1 MSSCDHDA
9 VLQALAIDA
18 KRPAS
23 EERLASL
30 LDTIARFD
38 TLTGLADRE
47 VVARAL
53 HDKARVLFELRRAE
67 DGKAALAELD
77 ARFGTAEP
85 ELRYWVCY
93 AHFGAAKSM
102 KPHESIDA
110 YAAVVRA
117 ASVAPEMDAVAAE
130 ALYGMGL
137 CGKFLPPEAPLCV
150 RADAALRELEARYL
164 ASPDPKVARWVT
176 AGMLTLAGRCWP
188 ESAEAEAIYERLV
201 AAYGDAAPEL
211 QEHALQALS
220 DWARRL
226 FRRDLTLALPVWDR
240 AWARF
245 AALRSPS
252 AQATLAGDRVSRA
265 VALGKLHGPDS
276 ERAAYEEILAQ
287 LWDTPWPPVQTWV
300 VAASENLA
308 ITIREAA
315 PEEAEAVL
323 TRALD
328 RFGLASEPVEL
339 TRAVAKARA
348 RLAAWRTPRA

>member
-1 MSSCDHDA
+1 MSSCDHEA
-9 VLQALAIDA
+9 VLQALELDA

-23 EERLASL
+23 EERLAAL
-30 LDTIARFD
+30 LETIARFD
-38 TLTGLADRE
+38 TSSALPDRE

-53 HDKARVLFELRRAE
+53 HDKARGLFELRRAE
-67 DGKAALAELD
+67 EGKATLAELE
-77 ARFGTAEP
+77 ARFGAGEP
-85 ELRYWVCY
+85 ALRHWVCH

-102 KPHESIDA
+102 KPIEGIDA
-110 YAAVVRA
+110 YAAVVRS
-117 ASVAPEMDAVAAE
+117 ASVAPAMDAVAAE

-137 CGKFLPPEAPLCV
+137 CGKFLPPEDPLCV
-150 RADAALRELEARYL
+150 RANAALRELEARYL
-164 ASPDPKVARWVT
+164 ASREPKVARWVT
-176 AGMLTLAGRCWP
+176 AGMLTLAGRSWP
-188 ESAEAEAIYERLV
+188 ESAEAEAIYEQLV
-201 AAYGDAAPEL
+201 AAYGDADPEL
-211 QEHALQALS
+211 QEHALHALS

-226 FRRDLTLALPVWDR
+226 FRRDVTLALPVWDR

-265 VALGKLHGPDS
+265 VALGKLYGPDR
-276 ERAAYEEILAQ
+276 ERAAYEELLAQ
-287 LWDTPWPPVQTWV
+287 LWETPWPSVQTWV

-315 PEEAEAVL
+315 PAEAEAVL

-328 RFGLASEPVEL
+328 RFGLAREPVEL

-348 RLAAWRTPRA
+348 RLDAWRTPRR